1 MPKIVDRDK
10 CKEELLERCFELFC
24 RRGYNNVTIKELIQ
38 ELKISTG
45 MLYHYFP
52 SKKVLFESLFD
63 YKPVQDIEE
72 LSRGFGNAN
81 QDKIIKMFM
90 DRWVQNKKTYQ
101 DLEML
106 AIDFFRS
113 NKCKPDQDVF
123 IQFSNFYRDSIS
135 SYLGLP
141 KNIGM
146 FIFIYL
152 LGLYYATLL
161 APSSANFDDQLAL
174 LKKLVIDSCTKPQKR
189 KQKKQN
195 AA

>member
-1 MPKIVDRDK
+1 MPKIVDHDK

-72 LSRGFGNAN
+72 LSRGFGDAN

-113 NKCKPDQDVF
+113 NKCKPDQEVF

-174 LKKLVIDSCTKPQKR
+174 LKKLVIDRCTKPQKR

>member
-1 MPKIVDRDK
+1 MPKIVDHDK
-10 CKEELLERCFELFC
+10 CREELLERCFELFS
-24 RRGYNNVTIKELIQ
+24 RKGYNNVTIKEIIQ

-52 SKKVLFESLFD
+52 SKKVLFESLFE

-72 LSRGFGNAN
+72 LSRTFGNAN

-90 DRWVQNKKTYQ
+90 DRWAQNKKIYQ

-113 NKCKPDQDVF
+113 NKCKPDQEVF

-135 SYLGLP
+135 SYLGLSP
-141 KNIGM
+141 QIGM

-161 APSSANFDDQLAL
+161 APSSANFEEQLAL
-174 LKKLVIDSCTKPQKR
+174 LKKLVIDRSTKT
-189 KQKKQN
+189 QKKTRTKRGTV
-195 AA
+195 